1 MRGATRTDGW
11 CTGRARGNTTR
22 QTTPEIEDL
31 KFFYDPVDDHDD
43 HDDQKD
49 TMIILT
55 YRCPRPL
62 PAIAAV
68 RRLLLIFRA
77 AGHGQKSLHL
87 VGCTILRDVLKI

>member
-1 MRGATRTDGW
+1 MGGALG
-11 CTGRARGNTTR
+11 GREVARLGKR
-22 QTTPEIEDL
+22 PLRSRI
-31 KFFYDPVDDHDD
+31 YDHVDDHDD

-77 AGHGQKSLHL
+77 AGHG
-87 VGCTILRDVLKI
+87 